1 MICFRFRY
9 SKGNG
14 WLFVL
19 FYHQFGMRCL
29 RIVRSNVVSSI
40 KSWAVGR
47 IKGQLWQ
54 FCKRHLPKFRTKITE
69 TIFSNR
75 ATLLIIPWNCCR
87 LPFDYKS
94 PVGYTLAI
102 FVQYFAVYMPLRY
115 IECFMCFGVA
125 IFLFSLSLAKDIG
138 IFVESIDKN
147 AKAKKHRTII
157 YKQLCKTIQFTDL
170 KRLVNLF
177 DFLCIL
183 LSCTLCSI

>member
-1 MICFRFRY
+1 MTT
-9 SKGNG
+9 S
-14 WLFVL
+14 LTT
-19 FYHQFGMRCL
+19 
-29 RIVRSNVVSSI
+29 
-40 KSWAVGR
+40 
-47 IKGQLWQ
+47 
-54 FCKRHLPKFRTKITE
+54 LPKF
-69 TIFSNR
+69 FSNR
-75 ATLLIIPWNCCR
+75 ATLLIIPSNCCR

-102 FVQYFAVYMPLRY
+102 VVQCFAVYMPLRH

-138 IFVESIDKN
+138 IFVRTIDKN

-177 DFLCIL
+177 DFF
-183 LSCTLCSI
+183 LSCHLEHSVLSKWMNLSIIFPRLLRDFSDIYEITFTVLFLGCTACIALALLMIQIELVNQQSFLFQFQ